1 LTLSIIIVNYNVTFF
16 LEQCLYSLQRATTNL
31 QAEVIV
37 VDNGSAGDSI
47 TYLRAQF
54 PQVCFIENNTNIGF
68 AKACN
73 KGWQQATGRY
83 VLFLNPDTI
92 IAEDTLE
99 TCLRFFE
106 THADAGAVGV
116 RMIDGTGTF
125 LKESKRSF
133 PAPLPSFFKL
143 AGLARLFPR
152 SPLFA
157 RYHLGHLDARRN
169 HEADVLAGAFI
180 MIPQNVLNEVGGF
193 DETFFMYGE
202 DVDLSYRIQKRG
214 YKNYYLADTEI
225 IHFKGESTK
234 RGSLNYVRLFY
245 SAMGTFVKKW
255 HGGSRAALFNASIH
269 LAIWVRGLMSA
280 AAKVFS
286 RIGLAVIDALL
297 FLTSFWGVKE
307 IWEGTVK
314 PQHTYSDTLLL
325 VLFPL
330 YTLVYLVVAYYAG
343 LYDKQ
348 YKRAN
353 LLRSGL
359 IATLVLLALYALLPE
374 QYRFSRGI
382 LVIGAL
388 LAFAGMVVLR
398 RVLAQWGFIKAVPDS
413 ATPHILVA
421 GSPKEYDEMEKLLQH
436 KGVSSIIGRLA
447 IAEDG
452 QSKIG
457 LLAQAS
463 QIAAALGAQ
472 ELVLCSGTATNK
484 YLISFIQTLKPGL
497 RLRFHAAGSGSI
509 VGSDSSTASGET
521 ITAAAVFNNASPLN
535 RRLKRLVDVSTACL
549 FLLFFPLA
557 FILLKQP
564 LYFIRLAMLVLIGK
578 KTWIGYATAAP
589 QLPPLRPAVLTPEGL
604 PVHDVL
610 KKLDEHH
617 ALVDYWY
624 ARNYEPLQDLKRLL
638 KNYRQLGRCG

>member
-37 VDNGSAGDSI
+37 VDNGSAGDGVS
-47 TYLRAQF
+47 YLRRQF
-54 PQVCFIENNTNIGF
+54 PQVVFIEAGVNLGF

-73 KGWQQATGRY
+73 RGWQQATGRY
-83 VLFLNPDTI
+83 ILFLNPDTI
-92 IAEDTLE
+92 VGEDTLE

-106 THADAGAVGV
+106 NHPDAGAVGV
-116 RMIDGTGTF
+116 RMIDGTGAF

-133 PAPLPSFFKL
+133 PAPLTALFKL

-152 SPLFA
+152 SPLFS
-157 RYHLGHLDARRN
+157 RYHLGHLDACRN
-169 HEADVLAGAFI
+169 QEVDVLAGAFM
-180 MIPQNVLNEVGGF
+180 MIPQTVLKKIDAF

-202 DVDLSYRIQKRG
+202 DVDLSYRIQKDG
-214 YKNYYLADTEI
+214 FKNYYLADTEI

-245 SAMGTFVKKW
+245 SAMATFVRK
-255 HGGSRAALFNASIH
+255 HYGGSRAALFNASIH
-269 LAIWVRGLMSA
+269 LAIWVRGLITA
-280 AAKVFS
+280 VAKVIS
-286 RIGLAVIDALL
+286 RIGLAVLDAII
-297 FLTSFWGVKE
+297 FLASFWGVKE

-325 VLFPL
+325 VAFPL
-330 YTLVYLVVAYYAG
+330 FTLVYLVVAYYAG

-348 YKRAN
+348 YKKAN
-353 LLRSGL
+353 LLRSGF

-374 QYRFSRGI
+374 EYRFSRGI
-382 LVIGAL
+382 LVLGAL
-388 LAFAGMVVLR
+388 LAFAGMAVLR
-398 RVLAQWGFIKAVPDS
+398 GLLAQWRFIKVVPDS
-413 ATPHILVA
+413 ATPYILVA
-421 GSPKEYDEMEKLLQH
+421 GSAAEYAEMEKLLQQ

-447 IAEDG
+447 IEDDN

-472 ELVLCSGTATNK
+472 ELVLCSGTASNK
-484 YLISFIQTLKPGL
+484 YLISFIQTLEPGL
-497 RLRFHAAGSGSI
+497 RLRFHATGSGSI
-509 VGSDSSTASGET
+509 VGSDSSTANGET
-521 ITAAAVFNNASPLN
+521 ITADAVFNNALPRN
-535 RRLKRLVDVSTACL
+535 RRLKRLLDISSAAL

-557 FILLKQP
+557 FILMEQP
-564 LYFIRLAMLVLIGK
+564 FYFIRQAALVFMGK

-604 PVHDVL
+604 PVHAVL
-610 KKLDEHH
+610 KNLDAHH
-617 ALVDYWY
+617 AQVDYWY
-624 ARNYEPLQDLKRLL
+624 ARNYAPLHDLRRLL
-638 KNYRQLGRCG
+638 KNYRQLGR